1 MDLPLIQRRNL
12 NLPVLLM
19 LTAGAVAAFLVIY
32 PMLNLILGSL
42 RTAMP
47 GEPGSFTLKNYID
60 AFTSHKIIP
69 TIINTFLIMI
79 GTTLVSCP
87 VGILLVWIT
96 TRTDTPFRRQLEVLN
111 ILPFL
116 LSPYVAGIAWS
127 LLLSPRIGVL
137 NKFLMSL
144 FHLEDAPFDIF
155 TISGV
160 IWVLTLYYT
169 PYMYLFILGS
179 FKAMDPSMEESARI
193 CGSSLFKTTLKITI
207 PLAAPAIISGCII
220 VFVHCA
226 GQFGVPAHLIM
237 PKGQYV
243 LTTTIM
249 RFTQV
254 YPQQY
259 NAAAAVSMLLLVISA
274 VGIFMQRRYI
284 KGREYTTVTGKAFRP
299 RLILLGRWKY
309 ATLSFNILYLIMSIV
324 FPYGTLLVVS
334 FLSYWSGDISTEM
347 LTMENYRVVLF
358 EDEAIVR
365 AIKNSIFVSTV
376 GAFLCLVMTMLVA
389 YLVNRTKVRGR
400 GFFDYITML
409 PVGIPGMVV
418 AVGLLWAWIR
428 SPIPVYGTIWIIMIA
443 FITRYIPYGMR
454 AFSNSL
460 LQLGPELEESARI
473 CGSSWFK
480 TFMKI
485 LIPLLKPGFMAGWV
499 LLFIL
504 FMRELSTAIVL
515 WYSGNEV
522 ISVQLF
528 QLVRDG
534 EFTAVAALS
543 IIQALLILAGIMLFR
558 LIVKE
563 EFSERLRR

>member
-1 MDLPLIQRRNL
+1 MKIAIPQRENW

-19 LTAGAVAAFLVIY
+19 IAAGVLASFLVIY
-32 PMLNLILGSL
+32 PLAHLIYGSL
-42 RTAMP
+42 RTTMP
-47 GEPGSFTLKNYID
+47 GEPGMFTLHNFIE
-60 AFTSHKIIP
+60 AFTSHKILS
-69 TIINTFLIMI
+69 TIINTFIIMI
-79 GTTLVSCP
+79 GTTLVSAP
-87 VGILLVWIT
+87 AGIFLVWIT
-96 TRTDTPFRRQLEVLN
+96 TRTDTPFRRSLEILN

-127 LLLSPRIGVL
+127 LLLSPQIGLL
-137 NKFLMSL
+137 NKFLVNL
-144 FHLEDAPFDIF
+144 FNLRHAPFDIF
-155 TISGV
+155 SIAGV
-160 IWVLTLYYT
+160 IWVLSLYYT

-179 FKAMDPSMEESARI
+179 FKTMDPSMEESART
-193 CGSSLFKTTLKITI
+193 CGSSLFKTTFKITI
-207 PLAAPAIISGCII
+207 PLAAPAIISGCVI

-237 PKGQYV
+237 PKGEYV

-254 YPQQY
+254 YPQEY
-259 NAAAAVSMLLLVISA
+259 NSAAAVSMLLLVISA
-274 VGIFMQRRYI
+274 LGIFLQRKFI
-284 KGREYTTVTGKAFRP
+284 KGKEYTTVTGKAFRP
-299 RLILLGRWKY
+299 RLILLGKWKY
-309 ATLSFNILYLIMSIV
+309 LTLSANIIYLFLSIV
-324 FPYGTLLVVS
+324 LPYGTLLVVS
-334 FLSYWSGDISTEM
+334 FLTYWSGDVNPEL
-347 LTMENYRVVLF
+347 LTLDNYRLVLL
-358 EDEAIVR
+358 EDEAILR

-376 GAFLCLVMTMLVA
+376 GAFICLLITMLVA
-389 YLVNRTKVRGR
+389 YLVNRTKIRGR

-409 PVGIPGMVV
+409 PVGVPGMVI

-443 FITRYIPYGMR
+443 FITRYTPYGMR
-454 AFSNSL
+454 AFSSSL

-480 TFMKI
+480 TFIKI
-485 LIPLLKPGFMAGWV
+485 LVPLLKPGFMAGWI

-543 IIQALLILAGIMLFR
+543 IIQAIIILAGIMIFR

-563 EFSERLRR
+563 EFSEKIR

>member
-1 MDLPLIQRRNL
+1 MKIAIPQRENW

-19 LTAGAVAAFLVIY
+19 IAAGVLASFLVIY
-32 PMLNLILGSL
+32 PLAHLIYGSL
-42 RTAMP
+42 RTTMP
-47 GEPGSFTLKNYID
+47 GEPGMFTLHNFIE
-60 AFTSHKIIP
+60 AFTSHKILS
-69 TIINTFLIMI
+69 TIINTFIIMI
-79 GTTLVSCP
+79 GTTLVSAP
-87 VGILLVWIT
+87 AGIFLVWIT
-96 TRTDTPFRRQLEVLN
+96 TRTDTPFRRSLEVLN

-127 LLLSPRIGVL
+127 LLLSPQIGIL
-137 NKFLMSL
+137 NKFLVNL
-144 FHLEDAPFDIF
+144 FNLRHAPFDIF
-155 TISGV
+155 SIPGV
-160 IWVLTLYYT
+160 IWVLSLYYT

-179 FKAMDPSMEESARI
+179 FKTMDPSMEESART
-193 CGSSLFKTTLKITI
+193 CGSSLFKTTFKITI
-207 PLAAPAIISGCII
+207 PLAAPAIISGCVI

-237 PKGQYV
+237 PKGEYV

-254 YPQQY
+254 YPQEY
-259 NAAAAVSMLLLVISA
+259 NSAAAVSMLLLVISA
-274 VGIFMQRRYI
+274 LGIFLQRKFI
-284 KGREYTTVTGKAFRP
+284 KGKEYTTVTGKAFRP
-299 RLILLGRWKY
+299 RLILLGKWKY
-309 ATLSFNILYLIMSIV
+309 LTLSANIIYLFLSIV
-324 FPYGTLLVVS
+324 LPYGTLLVVS
-334 FLSYWSGDISTEM
+334 FLTYWSGDVNPEL
-347 LTMENYRVVLF
+347 LTLDNYRLVLL
-358 EDEAIVR
+358 EDEAILR

-376 GAFLCLVMTMLVA
+376 GAFICLLITMLVA
-389 YLVNRTKVRGR
+389 YLVNRTKIRGR

-409 PVGIPGMVV
+409 PVGVPGMVI

-443 FITRYIPYGMR
+443 FITRYTPYGMR
-454 AFSNSL
+454 AFSSSL

-480 TFMKI
+480 TFIKI
-485 LIPLLKPGFMAGWV
+485 LVPLLKPGFMAGWI

-543 IIQALLILAGIMLFR
+543 IIQAIIILAGIMIFR

-563 EFSERLRR
+563 EFSEKIR